1 MAYVEVTRSGQV
13 VGREPLPDETARR
26 GCQVRLGGLGAV
38 RLKLGE
44 SAVVGDYEVRVVAGA
59 AGPSDSS
66 QVGPAGAEGAAA
78 QDAHLRP
85 DGSLRVPPISVGPT
99 GAAAAEPAEGPPF
112 IEGYDI
118 VEEIGRGGM
127 GTVWRAV
134 QLSTG
139 RQVALKVMALEARVS
154 EAARRRFE
162 REVRLAAG
170 LEHPHVA
177 RVYDSGLLHG
187 GYYYAMELVD
197 GQGLDEHV
205 RREGLSHRAILE
217 LLRAVCQAVGF
228 AHDRGIIHRDL
239 KPANILVTRDG
250 QPHILD
256 FGLARL
262 IDGGEGLTTSAEAPA
277 AGTPA
282 YMAPEQ
288 AAGRTSRIG
297 PWTDVYALG
306 VVAFE
311 LLTGRSPHDLS
322 GDDLGRTWRT
332 AEGHVLRPSDVC
344 AAIDGELEAILL
356 KALALRPE
364 ERYAGAGA
372 FGRDIADY
380 LAGRPTARRR
390 PGPPHALADWG
401 RRHGRALAA
410 AVCALALGAVTA
422 IVWDVRPAPQAAPE
436 AADVARASGAPGEL
450 TLNLGA
456 GVEMTL
462 VLIPAGAFRMGSP
475 AAEVGRY
482 DDEGPRH
489 EVTIEKAFY
498 MGATE
503 ATQAQWLAV
512 MGSGPWAGKPYVR
525 EGPEHAASWIRWDA
539 AVEFC
544 RRLSDRTA
552 RPVRLPTEAEWEYAC
567 RAGGTARFCHGDDLQ
582 AEGLGDRAWYYDN
595 AWGSGERYSHPVGR
609 KKPNAWGLFDMHG
622 NVFEWCSDWYDP
634 AAYGP
639 AAAGG
644 FRPVRSGDFRVHRGG
659 AWNSHPRLC
668 RSAYRAG
675 NGPEVQGFLL
685 GVRVA
690 ADLPHRTSANPAR

>member
-1 MAYVEVTRSGQV
+1 MAYVEVTKGGEV

-44 SAVVGDYEVRVVAGA
+44 SAVVEDYEVRVVAGA

-99 GAAAAEPAEGPPF
+99 GAAAAEPAEGQPF

-139 RQVALKVMALEARVS
+139 RQVALKVMAAEAGVS

-162 REVRLAAG
+162 REVRLAAR
-170 LEHPHVA
+170 LEHPNIA
-177 RVYDSGLLHG
+177 RVHDSGLLHG

-197 GQGLDEHV
+197 GQALDEHV
-205 RREGLSHRAILE
+205 RRQGLSTREILK
-217 LLRAVCQAVGF
+217 LMRTVCEAASF
-228 AHDRGIIHRDL
+228 AHQGGIIHRDL
-239 KPANILVTRDG
+239 KPSNILVTRDG

-256 FGLARL
+256 FGLARS
-262 IDGGEGLTTSAEAPA
+262 IDGDAGLTTSVEAPA

-288 AAGRTSRIG
+288 AAGRTRHIG

-306 VVAFE
+306 VIAFE
-311 LLTGRSPHDLS
+311 LLTGRSLHDLS
-322 GDDLGRTWRT
+322 GDGLGLTWRIV
-332 AEGHVLRPSDVC
+332 ERNVPRPADVC
-344 AAIDGELEAILL
+344 AAIDEQLEAVLL
-356 KALALRPE
+356 RALAFHPA
-364 ERYAGAGA
+364 ERHADAGAL
-372 FGRDIADY
+372 GRDIAGY
-380 LAGRPTARRR
+380 LAGRPIARR
-390 PGPPHALADWG
+390 GPAPAHALAKWG

-410 AVCALALGAVTA
+410 AAMSVLAVGAVTA
-422 IVWDVRPAPQAAPE
+422 IVWHARPAPQAAPE
-436 AADVARASGAPGEL
+436 AAAAQASGAAGEL
-450 TLNLGA
+450 TLGLG
-456 GVEMTL
+456 GVEMKL
-462 VLIPAGAFRMGSP
+462 VLVPAGTFRMGSP

-503 ATQAQWLAV
+503 VTQAQWLAV
-512 MGSGPWAGKPYVR
+512 TGSGPWAGKPYVR
-525 EGPEHAASWIRWDA
+525 EGREHAASWISWGA
-539 AVEFC
+539 AADFC
-544 RRLSDRTA
+544 RRLSDRTGLA
-552 RPVRLPTEAEWEYAC
+552 VRLPTEAEWEYAC
-567 RAGGTARFCHGDDLQ
+567 RAGGSTRFCYGDDPQ
-582 AEGLGDRAWYYDN
+582 AEGLGNRAWCYEN
-595 AWGSGERYSHPVGR
+595 AWGAGERYTHPVGR
-609 KKPNAWGLFDMHG
+609 KEPNAWGLFDMHG
-622 NVFEWCSDWYDP
+622 NVLEWCSDWYDP
-634 AAYGP
+634 APYGR
-639 AAAGG
+639 AGAAGG
-644 FRPVRSGDFRVHRGG
+644 QPPRSGDFRVHRGG

-675 NGPEVQGFLL
+675 NGPEVQAFLL

-690 ADLPHRTSANPAR
+690 ADLPGGARAGRAR